1 MGGGHGVARSGRGP
15 DPPMTHDLAAPA
27 RTVDRAPGWRRW
39 PLALVPVLLGL
50 AYVGVD
56 ALLARSPSLEAM
68 VPDDAILVWRYRD
81 LDAFDAAHAPPEG
94 SNQVRASEEL
104 GAQVNLPGLPG
115 IAEHRPLLEVTLDP
129 TRRVDARFF
138 VLPVADAGAVRKAFA
153 DPDLVERHARHV
165 VVHGAWAAAAWDHR
179 AALDAGRGRGGL
191 PPLPEGARWSVTADW
206 RRLVDAAVL
215 PWVAERAPYAGVL
228 AALGFRPQ
236 SLTTG
241 PDGGADGTGGG
252 TGGGTVAKVEAGR
265 VPFVREAWTRVTLVA
280 WEDRVEATLVPA
292 PESEL
297 VPLLRAHAADTTP
310 LADTPEPPADA
321 AAWIRCPDA
330 RSRKILALALWYAG
344 VAWPEAV
351 LKDGFAALRLDANGA
366 GEAWTLAAVP
376 SPGLLPAWTLT
387 WAGRGASAPAF
398 AAFGLPVPEVGTTSP
413 LARGLAALRAPFGG
427 EPAAADVAR
436 FPAAA
441 GDVEVL
447 VAGGGAEPLAR
458 RYAAEVRSTAMVG
471 ARAAGAPRPIVTG
484 YLKAFDA
491 QRLLGSAVAPGGLL
505 ASVAGGDLEV
515 TLTTA
520 DGALVLSL
528 RRTPVR

>member
-1 MGGGHGVARSGRGP
+1 
-15 DPPMTHDLAAPA
+15 MTHDLAAP
-27 RTVDRAPGWRRW
+27 DRAPGHASGRRRW

-50 AYVGVD
+50 AYVAGD

-115 IAEHRPLLEVTLDP
+115 IAADRPLLEATLDP
-129 TRRVDARFF
+129 TRRVDARYF

-179 AALDAGRGRGGL
+179 AALDAGRGRGAL
-191 PPLPEGARWSVTADW
+191 PPLPDGARWSVTADW

-215 PWVAERAPYAGVL
+215 PWVAERPPYAGLL

-236 SLTTG
+236 SLTTA
-241 PDGGADGTGGG
+241 PDGGADGTV
-252 TGGGTVAKVEAGR
+252 GGTVAKVEAGR

-297 VPLLRAHAADTTP
+297 VPLLRAHAADTSP
-310 LADTPEPPADA
+310 LAETPEPPADA

-351 LKDGFAALRLDANGA
+351 SRDGFAALRLDAAGP

-387 WAGRGASAPAF
+387 WAGRGAAAPAF

-427 EPAAADVAR
+427 EPAAAEVAR
-436 FPAAA
+436 FAAAA
-441 GDVEVL
+441 GDLEVL
-447 VAGGGAEPLAR
+447 VGGGGAEPLAR
-458 RYAAEVRSTAMVG
+458 RYAAEVRSTAVGG

-484 YLKAFDA
+484 YLKALDA
-491 QRLLGSAVAPGGLL
+491 QRLLGPAVEPGGLL